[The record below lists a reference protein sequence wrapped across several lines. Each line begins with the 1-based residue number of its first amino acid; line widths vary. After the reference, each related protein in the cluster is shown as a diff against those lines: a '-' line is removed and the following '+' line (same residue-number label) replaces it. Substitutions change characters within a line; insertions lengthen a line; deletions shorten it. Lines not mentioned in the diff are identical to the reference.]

1 MFMISQEEHRRNCAE
16 MFDFIVRSI
25 PCCRKKYPDV
35 SPSEILRKH
44 TLLPYLLREGAQEC
58 QTFPADVEEFL
69 KRADEDLARAS
80 VEFREKILDAILSNY
95 PESLAPNP
103 LFGEGRSLRFQ
114 EPHPDLPRNWCV
126 FHITNGIRPKSF
138 LKEDHYFAESFLEL
152 MHESEAAFRYDT
164 LYTFTWLNSHP
175 HFLHF
180 FPEEWRMNLGEPHP
194 GILANLGF
202 LGQFLN
208 AEGALNRK
216 TADLFLAT
224 GELPFKPR
232 KSHCSFASMRRH
244 LTENI
249 LKGPPTT

>member
-1 MFMISQEEHRRNCAE
+1 MFMIPLEEHHRNCAE
-16 MFDFIVRSI
+16 MFDFIVKSV
-25 PCCRKKYPDV
+25 PSCRKKYPDV
-35 SPSEILRKH
+35 FASEILRKH
-44 TLLPYLLREGAQEC
+44 TLLSYLLREGAQEC
-58 QTFPADVEEFL
+58 QTFPACVEEFL
-69 KRADEDLARAS
+69 KKADEDLARAS
-80 VEFREKILDAILSNY
+80 LEFKEKILDAIVRNY

-103 LFGEGRSLRFQ
+103 LFGKGRSLRFQ

-138 LKEDHYFAESFLEL
+138 LKEDRYLAESFLEL
-152 MHESEAAFRYDT
+152 MNESEAAFQYDT

-175 HFLHF
+175 RFLSF
-180 FPEEWRMNLGEPHP
+180 FPEEWEMNLGEPHP

-249 LKGPPTT
+249 LKGHPTT

>member
-1 MFMISQEEHRRNCAE
+1 MISSEEHRLNCAE
-16 MFDFIVRSI
+16 MFDFIVQSVPFCQR
-25 PCCRKKYPDV
+25 KYPDV

-58 QTFPADVEEFL
+58 VTFPACVEEFL
-69 KRADEDLARAS
+69 KRADGHIVRAAA
-80 VEFREKILDAILSNY
+80 EFRETILDLAAQRY

-103 LFGEGRSLRFQ
+103 LFGEGKSLRYQ

-138 LKEDHYFAESFLEL
+138 LKEERYFAESFLEL
-152 MHESEAAFRYDT
+152 MDKSGAEFQYDT

-175 HFLHF
+175 RFLHF
-180 FPEEWRMNLGEPHP
+180 FPEEWRGNLGEPHP
-194 GILANLGF
+194 GIFANLGF

-216 TADLFLAT
+216 TADSFLAT
-224 GELPFKPR
+224 GELPFRPR
-232 KSHCSFASMRRH
+232 KSNCSFASMRRH
-244 LTENI
+244 LTETI
-249 LKGPPTT
+249 LKGTPTT